1 MSYKIIVTPDAIQN
15 IDDAVA
21 YYKIKASVK
30 VAREFIED
38 YRKTFKDIQKTKYF
52 QIFFD
57 DFRGKPMK
65 KFPYIV
71 FYTINEELKTIV
83 IKAVFHTSQ
92 NPNKYPV

>member
-15 IDDAVA
+15 IDDAIA
-21 YYKIKASVK
+21 YYKHKASIK
-30 VAREFIED
+30 VARNFIED
-38 YRKTFKDIQKTKYF
+38 YRSAFKDIQKTIYF

-57 DFRGKPMK
+57 NFRGKPLK
-65 KFPYIV
+65 RFPHII
-71 FYTINEELKTIV
+71 FYTVDETLKTIV